1 AKDRLERAMSLVYKV
16 NQVGIAVAIEVIHSH
31 RRLRHPNHNILV
43 EHQRLASQYCISST
57 RQLGGLEVMM
67 ALYFQVP
74 FFKGILCRH
83 KLLYL
88 FHPCWRVIIVDIRI
102 VPRKALGAEQFFV
115 IKRSVWF
122 AELCVPLVGYFPQTM
137 IRWHIFL
144 LCRDTIN
151 RVHPPESLSEAD
163 AINRVHPP
171 ESLSEAD

>member
-1 AKDRLERAMSLVYKV
+1 
-16 NQVGIAVAIEVIHSH
+16 
-31 RRLRHPNHNILV
+31 
-43 EHQRLASQYCISST
+43 
-57 RQLGGLEVMM
+57 MM

-74 FFKGILCRH
+74 LFKGILCRH

-163 AINRVHPP
+163 AINRVPTHYTIRFRKTPMPSISNSMTSSRWNQGCTPVPISSRHPVPTVP
-171 ESLSEAD
+171 EPRTSPTRRRALRVAQAII